1 MLARSAV
8 RRNVAAYFF
17 IASSCAASPA
27 CSSTT
32 PSGSETSAAF
42 SPGTALSRS
51 WKLAA
56 AAIAPRARE
65 LRAAISDE
73 NLGLD
78 LAPLVVV
85 ASSFVASSPLLAPL
99 LRWTLAS
106 STL

>member
-51 WKLAA
+51 WMLAA
-56 AAIAPRARE
+56 AAIAPRAAE
-65 LRAAISDE
+65 LRAAVTDE
-73 NLGLD
+73 NLESTSRERV
-78 LAPLVVV
+78 VVV
-85 ASSFVASSPLLAPL
+85 ASSFVASPLLSRSRPPL
-99 LRWTLAS
+99 LRWN
-106 STL
+106 